1 MEELTRFG
9 HNLLG
14 RLDGPLHFRIIVQPL
29 MAIIFAALDGVKDA
43 KAGRA
48 AYFWSMF
55 GCAAQRRFLLQDG
68 WKHFGKIFIIAII
81 LDVIYQIK
89 VHQSFYPGE
98 ALLVSL
104 LLAVVP
110 YILLR
115 GPANRIT
122 RIFRK

>member
-1 MEELTRFG
+1 
-9 HNLLG
+9 
-14 RLDGPLHFRIIVQPL
+14 
-29 MAIIFAALDGVKDA
+29 
-43 KAGRA
+43 
-48 AYFWSMF
+48 MF

-89 VHQSFYPGE
+89 VHHSFYPGE